1 MLQIFVYLF
10 AFFVTVPIIV
20 TGLIYVLAYFWHRR
34 RRKAVIT
41 AANWSLVF
49 YIISVNLI
57 FFMMFERPTIGYTLI
72 FLLLILAVIVT
83 VQWKVHMEVK
93 IGKAFKILWRGSFL
107 FFFILYV
114 CATFLSI
121 LLRIFV

>member
-114 CATFLSI
+114 CVTFLSI

>member
-10 AFFVTVPIIV
+10 AFFFTVPIIV

>member
-10 AFFVTVPIIV
+10 AFFFTVPIIV

-83 VQWKVHMEVK
+83 LQWKVHMEVK